1 MIEREVKKLA
11 VEKIKVTNIIGK
23 IDDMDSV
30 ILDIL
35 NLKCMQFMS
44 AEANMAE
51 NKFTFSLD
59 NEENLERNLELN
71 YISPIEEDEAHK
83 SSAKEAAEIMDFM
96 GIDKIEDSYFE
107 RVNVNED
114 IDAFV
119 KNISEK
125 INEYEQTKE
134 NLKILDTLKENYE
147 LFKNVDID
155 LRDIADLKYF
165 NTRFGFLDKDARYR
179 LKKNYGNILAMI
191 YHTGTVDNR
200 ELFLVIYPKETEKD
214 VDRVLN
220 SLNFTEVELL
230 GENVEGTA
238 SLIYKN
244 LEEEEEN
251 VKRKIFE
258 IEEYKKNLLESR
270 HEELKTTLAHMLSY
284 EEIEKAKKFM
294 LRSNKYFYLSGW
306 LGESD
311 KKKLEE
317 KLAQYKDIDIEYFD
331 PKSENMKTPTK
342 LKNANFFKPF
352 ELLINMYGTPNYG
365 EFDPTV
371 IFGITYMI
379 LFGAMFGDLGQGAV
393 FAIAGLML
401 GKKNKDFGGLL
412 LRMGASSM
420 FFGLMYGSVFG
431 SEEIIPAIWFRPF
444 ENINDTLVIA
454 IYFGIILLALAYGI
468 GIYNRLKS
476 GRPDEAF
483 FSKEGFLGVLIFVA
497 MINIGMSVMGA
508 SAPLPMNISLGILV
522 TSLVIMLLK
531 RPILKVLFKKE
542 GEGSASDYYIESSFG
557 LLEALLSTMSSII
570 SFIRVGAFAINHVG
584 LFLAFKTLGEMV
596 GSSGGN
602 IAVLIFG
609 NILILGLEGL
619 IVFIQSLRLEYYEMF
634 SKYYSG
640 DGVLFEADKI
650 Y

>member
-1 MIEREVKKLA
+1 MKKLA
-11 VEKIKVTNIIGK
+11 VEKMKVANIIGN
-23 IDDMDSV
+23 ISDMDSV
-30 ILDIL
+30 VLDIL

-44 AEANMAE
+44 TEANIAE

-71 YISPIEEDEAHK
+71 YISPIEEDQSHK
-83 SSAKEAAEIMDFM
+83 STAKKATEIMDFL
-96 GIDKIEDSYFE
+96 GFDKIDEYYFE
-107 RVNVNED
+107 KVNVKED
-114 IDAFV
+114 IDSFV
-119 KNISEK
+119 KNISDK
-125 INEYEQTKE
+125 INEYEKTKE

-155 LRDIADLKYF
+155 LKDIADLKYF
-165 NTRFGFLDKDARYR
+165 NSRFGFLDKDARQR

-200 ELFLVIYPKETEKD
+200 ELFLVIYPREAEKD
-214 VDRVLN
+214 VDRLLN

-238 SLIYKN
+238 NLIYKN

-270 HEELKTTLAHMLSY
+270 NEELKTTLAHMLSY
-284 EEIEKAKKFM
+284 EGIEKAKRYM
-294 LRSNKYFYLSGW
+294 LKSNKYFYLSGW
-306 LGESD
+306 IGDSD
-311 KKKLEE
+311 KSKLEKKLS
-317 KLAQYKDIDIEYFD
+317 KYRDLDIKYFD

-393 FAIAGLML
+393 FAIAGLIL
-401 GKKNKDFGGLL
+401 RKKNKDFGGLL

-431 SEEIIPAIWFRPF
+431 SEEIIRAMWFRPF

-454 IYFGIILLALAYGI
+454 IYFGIILLAIAYGI

-476 GRPDEAF
+476 GKPDEAF

-497 MINIGMSVMGA
+497 MINIGMNVMGA
-508 SAPLPMNISLGILV
+508 KSLIPMNISLGILV
-522 TSLVIMLLK
+522 ISLIIMLLK
-531 RPILKVLFKKE
+531 RPILKILFNKE
-542 GEGSASDYYIESSFG
+542 AEGSAADYYIESSFG

-640 DGVLFEADKI
+640 DGILFEADRI

>member
-1 MIEREVKKLA
+1 MKKLA
-11 VEKIKVTNIIGK
+11 VEKMKVANIIGN
-23 IDDMDSV
+23 ISDMDSV
-30 ILDIL
+30 VLDIL

-44 AEANMAE
+44 TEANIAE

-71 YISPIEEDEAHK
+71 YISPIEEDQSHK
-83 SSAKEAAEIMDFM
+83 STAKKATEIMDFL
-96 GIDKIEDSYFE
+96 GFDKIDESYFE
-107 RVNVNED
+107 KVNVKED
-114 IDAFV
+114 IDSFV
-119 KNISEK
+119 KNISDK
-125 INEYEQTKE
+125 INEYEKTKE

-155 LRDIADLKYF
+155 LKDIADLKYF
-165 NTRFGFLDKDARYR
+165 NSRFGFLDKDARQR

-200 ELFLVIYPKETEKD
+200 ELFLVIYPREAEKD
-214 VDRVLN
+214 VDRLLN

-238 SLIYKN
+238 NLIYKN

-270 HEELKTTLAHMLSY
+270 NEELKTTLAHMLSY
-284 EEIEKAKKFM
+284 EGIEKAKRYM
-294 LRSNKYFYLSGW
+294 LKSNKYFYLSGW
-306 LGESD
+306 IGDSD
-311 KKKLEE
+311 KSKLEKKLS
-317 KLAQYKDIDIEYFD
+317 KYRDIDIKYFD

-393 FAIAGLML
+393 FAIAGLIL
-401 GKKNKDFGGLL
+401 RKKNKDFGGLL
-412 LRMGASSM
+412 IRMGASSM

-431 SEEIIPAIWFRPF
+431 SEEIIQAMWFRPF

-454 IYFGIILLALAYGI
+454 IYFGIILLAIAYGI

-476 GRPDEAF
+476 GKPDEAF
-483 FSKEGFLGVLIFVA
+483 FSKEGFLGVIIFVA
-497 MINIGMSVMGA
+497 MINIGMNVMGA
-508 SAPLPMNISLGILV
+508 KSLIPMNISLGILV
-522 TSLVIMLLK
+522 ISLIIMLLK
-531 RPILKVLFKKE
+531 RPILKILFNKE
-542 GEGSASDYYIESSFG
+542 AEGSAADYYIESSFG

-640 DGVLFEADKI
+640 DGVLFEADRI

>member
-1 MIEREVKKLA
+1 MA
-11 VEKIKVTNIIGK
+11 VEKMKVANIIGN
-23 IDDMDSV
+23 ISDMDSV
-30 ILDIL
+30 VLDIL

-44 AEANMAE
+44 TEANIAE

-71 YISPIEEDEAHK
+71 YISPIEEDQSHK
-83 SSAKEAAEIMDFM
+83 STAKKATEIMDFL
-96 GIDKIEDSYFE
+96 GFDKIDEYYFE
-107 RVNVNED
+107 KVNVKED
-114 IDAFV
+114 IDSFV
-119 KNISEK
+119 KNISDK
-125 INEYEQTKE
+125 INEYEKTKE

-155 LRDIADLKYF
+155 LKDIADLKYF
-165 NTRFGFLDKDARYR
+165 NSRFGFLDKDARQR

-200 ELFLVIYPKETEKD
+200 ELFLVIYPREAEKD
-214 VDRVLN
+214 VDRLLN

-238 SLIYKN
+238 NLIYKN

-270 HEELKTTLAHMLSY
+270 NEELKTTLAHMLSY
-284 EEIEKAKKFM
+284 EGIEKAKRYM
-294 LRSNKYFYLSGW
+294 LKSNKYFYLSGW
-306 LGESD
+306 IGDSD
-311 KKKLEE
+311 KSKLEKKLS
-317 KLAQYKDIDIEYFD
+317 KYRDLDIKYFD

-393 FAIAGLML
+393 FAIAGLIL
-401 GKKNKDFGGLL
+401 RKKNKDFGGLL

-431 SEEIIPAIWFRPF
+431 SEEIIRAMWFRPF

-454 IYFGIILLALAYGI
+454 IYFGIILLAIAYGI

-476 GRPDEAF
+476 GKPDEAF

-497 MINIGMSVMGA
+497 MINIGMNVMGA
-508 SAPLPMNISLGILV
+508 KSLIPMNISLGILV
-522 TSLVIMLLK
+522 ISLIIMLLK
-531 RPILKVLFKKE
+531 RPILKILFNKE
-542 GEGSASDYYIESSFG
+542 AEGSAADYYIESSFG

-640 DGVLFEADKI
+640 DGILFEADRI

>member
-1 MIEREVKKLA
+1 
-11 VEKIKVTNIIGK
+11 
-23 IDDMDSV
+23 
-30 ILDIL
+30 
-35 NLKCMQFMS
+35 MS

-83 SSAKEAAEIMDFM
+83 SSAKQAAEIMDFM

-107 RVNVNED
+107 RVNVHED

-317 KLAQYKDIDIEYFD
+317 KLAKYKNIDIEYFD

-342 LKNANFFKPF
+342 LKNANFF
-352 ELLINMYGTPNYG
+352 
-365 EFDPTV
+365 
-371 IFGITYMI
+371 
-379 LFGAMFGDLGQGAV
+379 
-393 FAIAGLML
+393 
-401 GKKNKDFGGLL
+401 
-412 LRMGASSM
+412 
-420 FFGLMYGSVFG
+420 
-431 SEEIIPAIWFRPF
+431 
-444 ENINDTLVIA
+444 
-454 IYFGIILLALAYGI
+454 
-468 GIYNRLKS
+468 
-476 GRPDEAF
+476 
-483 FSKEGFLGVLIFVA
+483 
-497 MINIGMSVMGA
+497 
-508 SAPLPMNISLGILV
+508 
-522 TSLVIMLLK
+522 
-531 RPILKVLFKKE
+531 
-542 GEGSASDYYIESSFG
+542 
-557 LLEALLSTMSSII
+557 
-570 SFIRVGAFAINHVG
+570 
-584 LFLAFKTLGEMV
+584 
-596 GSSGGN
+596 
-602 IAVLIFG
+602 
-609 NILILGLEGL
+609 
-619 IVFIQSLRLEYYEMF
+619 
-634 SKYYSG
+634 
-640 DGVLFEADKI
+640 
-650 Y
+650 

>member
-1 MIEREVKKLA
+1 MA
-11 VEKIKVTNIIGK
+11 VEKMKVANIMGDIQ
-23 IDDMDSV
+23 DMDSI

-44 AEANMAE
+44 AEANVAE
-51 NKFTFSLD
+51 NQFVFSLD
-59 NEENLERNLELN
+59 DEKNLERNLELN
-71 YISPIEEDEAHK
+71 YIEPIEEDESHK
-83 SSAKEAAEIMDFM
+83 VSAKKATEIMEFL
-96 GIDKIEDSYFE
+96 GIDKIEDKYFE
-107 RVNVNED
+107 QIDVNENVD
-114 IDAFV
+114 SFV

-125 INEYEQTKE
+125 IDEYEQTKE

-155 LRDIADLKYF
+155 LKDIADLKYF
-165 NTRFGFLDKDARYR
+165 NTRFGFLDKDARAR

-200 ELFLVIYPKETEKD
+200 ELFLVIYPRETEKD
-214 VDRVLN
+214 IDRLLK
-220 SLNFTEVELL
+220 SLNFTEVDLL

-238 SLIYKN
+238 SLIFKN

-258 IEEYKKNLLESR
+258 IEEYNKNLLKSR
-270 HEELKTTLAHMLSY
+270 SEELKTTLAHMLSY
-284 EEIEKAKKFM
+284 EEIEKAKKYM

-306 LGESD
+306 IGVSD
-311 KKKLEE
+311 IKKLEE
-317 KLAQYKDIDIEYFD
+317 KLSRYKDIDIEYSD
-331 PKSENMKTPTK
+331 PESGNKKTPTK

-401 GKKNKDFGGLL
+401 NKKNKDFGGLL

-431 SEEIIPAIWFRPF
+431 IEEIIPAIWFRPF
-444 ENINDTLVIA
+444 ENINDTLITA
-454 IYFGIILLALAYGI
+454 IYFGIILLTIAYGI
-468 GIYNRLKS
+468 GIYNRLKN

-483 FSKEGFLGVLIFVA
+483 FDKEGVLGVLIFVA
-497 MINIGMSVMGA
+497 MINIGISVMGG
-508 SAPLPMNISLGILV
+508 SSPIPMNIAVGILV
-522 TSLVIMLLK
+522 GSLIIMLLK
-531 RPILKVLFKKE
+531 RPILKLLFKVE
-542 GEGSASDYYIESSFG
+542 PEESASDYYIESSFG

-584 LFLAFKTLGEMV
+584 LFLAFKTLGEML
-596 GSSGGN
+596 GSRGGN

-609 NILILGLEGL
+609 NILILALEGL

-640 DGVLFEADKI
+640 DGVIFKADKI

>member
-1 MIEREVKKLA
+1 MNKLA
-11 VEKIKVTNIIGK
+11 VEKMKVANIIGN

-30 ILDIL
+30 VLDIL

-44 AEANMAE
+44 TEENIAE

-71 YISPIEEDEAHK
+71 YISPIEEDESHK
-83 SSAKEAAEIMDFM
+83 STVKKAAEIMDFL
-96 GIDKIEDSYFE
+96 GFDKIDESYFE
-107 RVNVNED
+107 KVNVNED
-114 IDAFV
+114 IDSFV
-119 KNISEK
+119 KNISNK
-125 INEYEQTKE
+125 INEYEKTKE

-155 LRDIADLKYF
+155 LKDIADLRYF
-165 NTRFGFLDKDARYR
+165 NSRFGFLDKDARQR

-238 SLIYKN
+238 NLIYKN

-270 HEELKTTLAHMLSY
+270 NEELKTTLAHMLSY
-284 EEIEKAKKFM
+284 EGIEKAKRYM
-294 LRSNKYFYLSGW
+294 LKSNKYFYLSGW
-306 LGESD
+306 IGDSD
-311 KKKLEE
+311 KSKLEN
-317 KLAQYKDIDIEYFD
+317 KLSKYKDIDIKYFD

-393 FAIAGLML
+393 FVIAGLML
-401 GKKNKDFGGLL
+401 KKKNKDFGGLL

-431 SEEIIPAIWFRPF
+431 SEEIIQAMWFRPF

-454 IYFGIILLALAYGI
+454 IYFGIILLAIAYGI

-476 GRPDEAF
+476 GKPDEAF

-497 MINIGMSVMGA
+497 MISIGMNVMGA
-508 SAPLPMNISLGILV
+508 KSLIPMNISLGMLV
-522 TSLVIMLLK
+522 ISLIIMLLK
-531 RPILKVLFKKE
+531 RPILKILFNKE
-542 GEGSASDYYIESSFG
+542 GESSASDYYIESSFG

-640 DGVLFEADKI
+640 DGVLFEADRI

>member
-1 MIEREVKKLA
+1 MA
-11 VEKIKVTNIIGK
+11 VEKMKVANIMGDIQ
-23 IDDMDSV
+23 DMDSI

-44 AEANMAE
+44 AEANVAE
-51 NKFTFSLD
+51 NQFVFSLD
-59 NEENLERNLELN
+59 DEKNLERNLELN
-71 YISPIEEDEAHK
+71 YIEPIEEDESHK
-83 SSAKEAAEIMDFM
+83 VSAKKATEIMEFL
-96 GIDKIEDSYFE
+96 GIDKIEDKYFE
-107 RVNVNED
+107 QIDVNENVD
-114 IDAFV
+114 SFV

-125 INEYEQTKE
+125 IDEYEQTKE

-155 LRDIADLKYF
+155 LKDIADLKYF
-165 NTRFGFLDKDARYR
+165 NTRFGFLDKDARAR

-200 ELFLVIYPKETEKD
+200 ELFLVIYPRETEKD
-214 VDRVLN
+214 IDRLLK
-220 SLNFTEVELL
+220 SLNFTEVDLL

-238 SLIYKN
+238 SLIFKN

-258 IEEYKKNLLESR
+258 IEEYNKNLLESR
-270 HEELKTTLAHMLSY
+270 SEELKTTLAHMLSY
-284 EEIEKAKKFM
+284 EEIEKAKKYM

-306 LGESD
+306 IGVSD
-311 KKKLEE
+311 IKKLEE
-317 KLAQYKDIDIEYFD
+317 KLSRYKDIDIEYSD
-331 PKSENMKTPTK
+331 PESGNKKTPTK

-401 GKKNKDFGGLL
+401 NKKNKDFGGLL

-431 SEEIIPAIWFRPF
+431 IEEIIPAIWFRPF
-444 ENINDTLVIA
+444 ENINDTLITA
-454 IYFGIILLALAYGI
+454 IYFGIILLTIAYGI
-468 GIYNRLKS
+468 GIYNRLKN

-483 FSKEGFLGVLIFVA
+483 FDKEGVLGVLIFVA
-497 MINIGMSVMGA
+497 MINIGISVMGG
-508 SAPLPMNISLGILV
+508 SSPIPMNIAVGILV
-522 TSLVIMLLK
+522 GSLIIMLLK
-531 RPILKVLFKKE
+531 RPILKLLFKVE
-542 GEGSASDYYIESSFG
+542 PEESASDYYIESSFG

-584 LFLAFKTLGEMV
+584 LFLAFKTLGEML
-596 GSSGGN
+596 GSRGGN

-609 NILILGLEGL
+609 NILILALEGL

-640 DGVLFEADKI
+640 DGVIFKADKI

>member
-1 MIEREVKKLA
+1 MA
-11 VEKIKVTNIIGK
+11 VEKMKVANIIGN
-23 IDDMDSV
+23 ISDMDSV
-30 ILDIL
+30 VLDIL

-44 AEANMAE
+44 TEANIAE

-71 YISPIEEDEAHK
+71 YISPIEEDQSHK
-83 SSAKEAAEIMDFM
+83 STAKKATEIMDFL
-96 GIDKIEDSYFE
+96 GFDKIDESYFE
-107 RVNVNED
+107 KVNVKED
-114 IDAFV
+114 IDSFV
-119 KNISEK
+119 KNISDK
-125 INEYEQTKE
+125 INEYEKTKE

-155 LRDIADLKYF
+155 LKDIADLKYF
-165 NTRFGFLDKDARYR
+165 NSRFGFLDKDARQR

-200 ELFLVIYPKETEKD
+200 ELFLVIYPREAEKD
-214 VDRVLN
+214 VDRLLN

-238 SLIYKN
+238 NLIYKN

-270 HEELKTTLAHMLSY
+270 NEELKTTLAHMLSY
-284 EEIEKAKKFM
+284 EGIEKAKRYM
-294 LRSNKYFYLSGW
+294 LKSNKYFYLSGW
-306 LGESD
+306 IGDSD
-311 KKKLEE
+311 KSKLEKKLS
-317 KLAQYKDIDIEYFD
+317 KYRDIDIKYFD

-393 FAIAGLML
+393 FAIAGLIL
-401 GKKNKDFGGLL
+401 RKKNKDFGGLL

-431 SEEIIPAIWFRPF
+431 SEEIIQAMWFRPF

-454 IYFGIILLALAYGI
+454 IYFGIILLAIAYGI

-476 GRPDEAF
+476 GKPDEAF

-497 MINIGMSVMGA
+497 MINIGMNVMGA
-508 SAPLPMNISLGILV
+508 KSLIPMNISLGILV
-522 TSLVIMLLK
+522 ISLIIMLLK
-531 RPILKVLFKKE
+531 RPILKILFNKE
-542 GEGSASDYYIESSFG
+542 AEGSAADYYIESSFG

-640 DGVLFEADKI
+640 DGVLFEADRI

>member
-1 MIEREVKKLA
+1 MKKLA
-11 VEKIKVTNIIGK
+11 VERMKVANIMGK
-23 IDDMDSV
+23 IQDMDSI

-44 AEANMAE
+44 AETNLQE
-51 NKFTFSLD
+51 NKFVFSLD
-59 NEENLERNLELN
+59 DEKNLEKNLERNLELN
-71 YISPIEEDEAHK
+71 YIEPIEEDESHK
-83 SSAKEAAEIMDFM
+83 VSAKKAEEIMEFL
-96 GIDKIEDSYFE
+96 GIEKIEDKYFE
-107 RVNVNED
+107 KIDVNED
-114 IDAFV
+114 VDSFV
-119 KNISEK
+119 KNISK
-125 INEYEQTKE
+125 KMDEYENTKE
-134 NLKILDTLKENYE
+134 SLKILDTLKENYE

-155 LRDIADLKYF
+155 LKDIADLKYF
-165 NTRFGFLDKDARYR
+165 NTRFGFLDKDARAR

-214 VDRVLN
+214 INRVLN
-220 SLNFTEVELL
+220 SLNFTEVDLL

-238 SLIYKN
+238 SLIFKN

-258 IEEYKKNLLESR
+258 IEEYKKNLLESMN
-270 HEELKTTLAHMLSY
+270 EELRTSLAHMLSY
-284 EEIEKAKKFM
+284 EEIEKAKKYM
-294 LRSNKYFYLSGW
+294 LRSNKYFYLSSWIGV
-306 LGESD
+306 SD
-311 KKKLEE
+311 TKKLEE
-317 KLAQYKDIDIEYFD
+317 KLSKYEDIDIEYFD
-331 PKSENMKTPTK
+331 PKEGSKKTPTK

-352 ELLINMYGTPNYG
+352 ELLINMYGTPAYG

-393 FAIAGLML
+393 FAVAGLIL
-401 GKKNKDFGGLL
+401 AKKNKDFGGLL

-431 SEEIIPAIWFRPF
+431 LEEIIPAIWFRPF
-444 ENINDTLVIA
+444 DDINGTLVTA
-454 IYFGIILLALAYGI
+454 IYFGIILLAIAYGI

-483 FSKEGFLGVLIFVA
+483 FAKEGFLGVLIFIA
-497 MINIGMSVMGA
+497 MINIGISVMGG
-508 SAPLPMNISLGILV
+508 SAPLPKNISIGILFG
-522 TSLVIMLLK
+522 SLVIMLLK
-531 RPILKVLFKKE
+531 RPILKLLFKKE
-542 GEGSASDYYIESSFG
+542 PEESASDYYIESSFG

-584 LFLAFKTLGEMV
+584 LFLAFKTLGEML
-596 GSSGGN
+596 GSRGGN

-640 DGVLFEADKI
+640 DGVLFKADKI

>member
-1 MIEREVKKLA
+1 MIERKVKKLA
-11 VEKIKVTNIIGK
+11 VEKMKVANIMGDIQ
-23 IDDMDSV
+23 DMDSI

-44 AEANMAE
+44 AEANVAE
-51 NKFTFSLD
+51 NQFVFSLD
-59 NEENLERNLELN
+59 DEKNLERNLELN
-71 YISPIEEDEAHK
+71 YIEPIEEDESHK
-83 SSAKEAAEIMDFM
+83 VSAKKATEIMEFL
-96 GIDKIEDSYFE
+96 GIDKIEDKYFE
-107 RVNVNED
+107 QIDVNENVD
-114 IDAFV
+114 SFV

-125 INEYEQTKE
+125 IDEYEQTKE

-155 LRDIADLKYF
+155 LKDIADLKYF
-165 NTRFGFLDKDARYR
+165 NTRFGFLDKDARAR

-200 ELFLVIYPKETEKD
+200 ELFLVIYPRETEKD
-214 VDRVLN
+214 IDRLLK
-220 SLNFTEVELL
+220 SLNFTEVDLL

-238 SLIYKN
+238 SLIFKN

-258 IEEYKKNLLESR
+258 IEEYNKNLLESR
-270 HEELKTTLAHMLSY
+270 SEELKTTLAHMLSY
-284 EEIEKAKKFM
+284 EEIEKAKKYM

-306 LGESD
+306 IGVSD
-311 KKKLEE
+311 IKKLEE
-317 KLAQYKDIDIEYFD
+317 KLSRYKDIDIEYSD
-331 PKSENMKTPTK
+331 PESGNKKTPTK

-401 GKKNKDFGGLL
+401 NKKNKDFGGLL

-431 SEEIIPAIWFRPF
+431 IEEIIPAIWFRPF
-444 ENINDTLVIA
+444 ENINDTLITA
-454 IYFGIILLALAYGI
+454 IYFGIILLTIAYGI
-468 GIYNRLKS
+468 GIYNRLKN

-483 FSKEGFLGVLIFVA
+483 FDKEGVLGVLIFVA
-497 MINIGMSVMGA
+497 MINIGISVMGG
-508 SAPLPMNISLGILV
+508 SSPIPMNIAVGILV
-522 TSLVIMLLK
+522 GSLIIMLLK
-531 RPILKVLFKKE
+531 RPILKLLFKVE
-542 GEGSASDYYIESSFG
+542 PEESASDYYIESSFG

-584 LFLAFKTLGEMV
+584 LFLAFKTLGEML
-596 GSSGGN
+596 GSRGGN

-609 NILILGLEGL
+609 NILILALEGL

-640 DGVLFEADKI
+640 DGVIFKADKI

>member
-1 MIEREVKKLA
+1 MKKLA
-11 VEKIKVTNIIGK
+11 VERMKVANIMGEIQ
-23 IDDMDSV
+23 DMDSI

-44 AEANMAE
+44 AETNLEE
-51 NKFTFSLD
+51 NKFVFSLD
-59 NEENLERNLELN
+59 DEKNLDKNLERNLELN
-71 YISPIEEDEAHK
+71 YIEPIEEDESHK
-83 SSAKEAAEIMDFM
+83 VSAKKATEIMEFL
-96 GIDKIEDSYFE
+96 GIEKIEDKYFE
-107 RVNVNED
+107 KIDVNED
-114 IDAFV
+114 VDSFV
-119 KNISEK
+119 QNISK
-125 INEYEQTKE
+125 KMDEYENTKE
-134 NLKILDTLKENYE
+134 SLKILDTLKENYE

-155 LRDIADLKYF
+155 LKDIADLKYF
-165 NTRFGFLDKDARYR
+165 NTRFGFLDKDARAR

-200 ELFLVIYPKETEKD
+200 ELFLVIYPRETEKD
-214 VDRVLN
+214 IDRVLK
-220 SLNFTEVELL
+220 SLNFTEVDLL

-238 SLIYKN
+238 SLIFKN

-258 IEEYKKNLLESR
+258 IEEYKKNLLESMN
-270 HEELKTTLAHMLSY
+270 EELRTSLAHMLSY
-284 EEIEKAKKFM
+284 EEIEKAKKYM

-306 LGESD
+306 IGVSD
-311 KKKLEE
+311 TKKLEE
-317 KLAQYKDIDIEYFD
+317 KLSKYEDIDIEYFD
-331 PKSENMKTPTK
+331 PKEGSKKTPTK

-352 ELLINMYGTPNYG
+352 ELLINMYGTPAYG

-393 FAIAGLML
+393 FAVAGLL
-401 GKKNKDFGGLL
+401 LAKKNKDFGGLL

-431 SEEIIPAIWFRPF
+431 LEEIIPAIWFRPF
-444 ENINDTLVIA
+444 DDINGTLVTA
-454 IYFGIILLALAYGI
+454 IYFGIILLAIAYGI
-468 GIYNRLKS
+468 GIYNRIRS

-483 FSKEGFLGVLIFVA
+483 FAKEGFLGVLIFIA
-497 MINIGMSVMGA
+497 MINIGISVMGG
-508 SAPLPMNISLGILV
+508 SAPLPKNISMGILFG
-522 TSLVIMLLK
+522 SLVIMLLK
-531 RPILKVLFKKE
+531 RPILKLLFKKE
-542 GEGSASDYYIESSFG
+542 PEESASDYYIESSFG

-584 LFLAFKTLGEMV
+584 LFLAFKTLGEML
-596 GSSGGN
+596 GSRGGN

-640 DGVLFEADKI
+640 DGELFKADKI

>member
-1 MIEREVKKLA
+1 M
-11 VEKIKVTNIIGK
+11 KIANIMGEIQ
-23 IDDMDSV
+23 DMDSI

-44 AEANMAE
+44 AETNIEE
-51 NKFTFSLD
+51 NKFVFSLD
-59 NEENLERNLELN
+59 DEKNLDKNLERNLELN
-71 YISPIEEDEAHK
+71 YIEPIEEDESHK
-83 SSAKEAAEIMDFM
+83 VSAKKAEEIMKFL
-96 GIDKIEDSYFE
+96 GIDKIEDKYFE
-107 RVNVNED
+107 RIDINED
-114 IDAFV
+114 VDSFV

-125 INEYEQTKE
+125 MNEYENTKE
-134 NLKILDTLKENYE
+134 SLKILDTLKENYE

-155 LRDIADLKYF
+155 LKDIADLKYF
-165 NTRFGFLDKDARYR
+165 NTRFGFLDKDARAR

-214 VDRVLN
+214 IDRVLK
-220 SLNFTEVELL
+220 SLNFTEVDLL

-238 SLIYKN
+238 SLIFKN

-258 IEEYKKNLLESR
+258 IEEYKKNLLESMDD
-270 HEELKTTLAHMLSY
+270 ELRTSLAHMLSY
-284 EEIEKAKKFM
+284 EEIEKAKKYM

-306 LGESD
+306 IGLSD
-311 KKKLEE
+311 TKKLEE
-317 KLAQYKDIDIEYFD
+317 KLSNYEDIDIEYFD
-331 PKSENMKTPTK
+331 PKEGSKKTPTK

-352 ELLINMYGTPNYG
+352 ELLINMYGTPSYG

-393 FAIAGLML
+393 FAVAGLML
-401 GKKNKDFGGLL
+401 AKKNKDFGGLL

-431 SEEIIPAIWFRPF
+431 IEEIIPALWFRPF
-444 ENINDTLVIA
+444 ENINGTLVTA
-454 IYFGIILLALAYGI
+454 IYFGIILLAIAYGI

-476 GRPDEAF
+476 GSPDEAF
-483 FSKEGFLGVLIFVA
+483 FAKEGFLGVLIFIA
-497 MINIGMSVMGA
+497 MINIGISVMGG
-508 SAPLPMNISLGILV
+508 SSPLPKNISIGILFG
-522 TSLVIMLLK
+522 SLVIMLLK
-531 RPILKVLFKKE
+531 RPILKILFKKE
-542 GEGSASDYYIESSFG
+542 PEESAADYYIESSFG

-584 LFLAFKTLGEMV
+584 LFLAFKTLGEML
-596 GSSGGN
+596 GSRGGN

-609 NILILGLEGL
+609 NILILALEGL

-640 DGVLFEADKI
+640 DGVLFKADKI

>member
-1 MIEREVKKLA
+1 MKKLA
-11 VEKIKVTNIIGK
+11 VEKMKVANIIGK

-30 ILDIL
+30 VLDIL
-35 NLKCMQFMS
+35 NLNCMQFMS
-44 AEANMAE
+44 AEANVAD
-51 NKFTFSLD
+51 NKFMFSLD

-71 YISPIEEDEAHK
+71 YISPVEEDESHK
-83 SSAKEAAEIMDFM
+83 TSAKKAEEIMKFL
-96 GIDKIEDSYFE
+96 GIEEIDESYFE
-107 RVNVNED
+107 KVNVDED
-114 IDAFV
+114 VDSFV
-119 KNISEK
+119 ANISEK
-125 INEYEQTKE
+125 IDEYEKTKE

-155 LRDIADLKYF
+155 LKDIADLKYF
-165 NTRFGFLDKDARYR
+165 NTRFGFLDQDARYR

-214 VDRVLN
+214 INRVLN

-238 SLIYKN
+238 NLIYKN
-244 LEEEEEN
+244 LEEEEKK
-251 VKRKIFE
+251 VKRKMFE
-258 IEEYKKNLLESR
+258 IEEYNKNLLENRS
-270 HEELKTTLAHMLSY
+270 EELKTTLAHMLSY
-284 EEIEKAKKFM
+284 EEIEKAKKHM
-294 LRSNKYFYLSGW
+294 LKSNKYFYLSGW
-306 LGESD
+306 IGDSD
-311 KKKLEE
+311 KKKLED
-317 KLAQYKDIDIEYFD
+317 KLSKYKNIDIEYVD
-331 PKSENMKTPTK
+331 PKDEEMKTPTK

-352 ELLINMYGTPNYG
+352 ELLINMYGTPNYE

-393 FAIAGLML
+393 FVIAGLL
-401 GKKNKDFGGLL
+401 LTKKNKDFGGLL
-412 LRMGASSM
+412 IRMGASSM
-420 FFGLMYGSVFG
+420 FFGVMYGSVFG

-444 ENINDTLVIA
+444 DNIDDTLIIA
-454 IYFGIILLALAYGI
+454 IYFGIILLAISYGI
-468 GIYNRLKS
+468 GIYNRLKNNKA
-476 GRPDEAF
+476 DEAF
-483 FSKEGFLGVLIFVA
+483 FSKEGVLGVLIFIA
-497 MINIGMSVMGA
+497 MINIGIAVMGGN
-508 SAPLPMNISLGILV
+508 APLPKKISVGILV
-522 TSLVIMLLK
+522 VSLLLMLFK
-531 RPILKVLFKKE
+531 RPILKVLFKKKP
-542 GEGSASDYYIESSFG
+542 EGSASDYYIESSFG

-640 DGVLFEADKI
+640 DGVLFEPDRI

>member
-1 MIEREVKKLA
+1 MA
-11 VEKIKVTNIIGK
+11 VEKMKVANIMGDIQ
-23 IDDMDSV
+23 DMDSI

-44 AEANMAE
+44 AEANVAE
-51 NKFTFSLD
+51 NQFVFSLD
-59 NEENLERNLELN
+59 DEKNLERNLELN
-71 YISPIEEDEAHK
+71 YIEPIEEDESHK
-83 SSAKEAAEIMDFM
+83 VSAKKATEIMKFL
-96 GIDKIEDSYFE
+96 GIDKIEGKYFE
-107 RVNVNED
+107 QIDVNENVD
-114 IDAFV
+114 SFV
-119 KNISEK
+119 KNISIK
-125 INEYEQTKE
+125 IDEYEKTKE
-134 NLKILDTLKENYE
+134 NIKILDTLKENYE

-155 LRDIADLKYF
+155 LKDIADLKYF
-165 NTRFGFLDKDARYR
+165 NTRFGFLDKDARAR

-200 ELFLVIYPKETEKD
+200 ELFLVIYPRETEKD
-214 VDRVLN
+214 IDRLLN
-220 SLNFTEVELL
+220 SLNFTEIDLL

-238 SLIYKN
+238 SLIFRN

-258 IEEYKKNLLESR
+258 IEEYNKNLLESR
-270 HEELKTTLAHMLSY
+270 SEELKTTLAHMLSY
-284 EEIEKAKKFM
+284 EEIEKAKKYM
-294 LRSNKYFYLSGW
+294 LRSNKYFYLSAWIGV
-306 LGESD
+306 SD
-311 KKKLEE
+311 IKKLEE
-317 KLAQYKDIDIEYFD
+317 KLSKYKDIDIEYSD
-331 PKSENMKTPTK
+331 PESGSKKTPTK

-401 GKKNKDFGGLL
+401 NKKNKDFGGLL

-431 SEEIIPAIWFRPF
+431 IEEIIPAIWFRPF
-444 ENINDTLVIA
+444 ENINDTLVTA
-454 IYFGIILLALAYGI
+454 IYFGIILLTIAYGI

-483 FSKEGFLGVLIFVA
+483 FAKEGVLGVLIFVA
-497 MINIGMSVMGA
+497 MINIGISVMGG
-508 SAPLPMNISLGILV
+508 SSPIPMNIAVGILV
-522 TSLVIMLLK
+522 GSLIIMLLK
-531 RPILKVLFKKE
+531 RPILKLLFKVE
-542 GEGSASDYYIESSFG
+542 PEESASDYYIESSFG

-584 LFLAFKTLGEMV
+584 LFLAFKTLGEML
-596 GSSGGN
+596 GSRGGN

-609 NILILGLEGL
+609 NILILALEGL

-640 DGVLFEADKI
+640 DGVIFKADKI